1 MVSLAL
7 LVFKGWLAGQ
17 LAHGRGILL
26 RFCSLPVPTLLM
38 MLLCDNRS
46 GRFALRVFI
55 YGRAA
60 NKVLVEAGDVVAVFV
75 EVS

>member
-1 MVSLAL
+1 
-7 LVFKGWLAGQ
+7 
-17 LAHGRGILL
+17 LL

-60 NKVLVEAGDVVAVFV
+60 NKVLVEAGDVVAVLV